1 MVSMNEY
8 YQNGMF
14 SVENELFYENNK
26 RLGYFEDE
34 EKEEIKQNN
43 HNKTVKRLNELRE
56 INIALKRDN
65 KKYRKENNE
74 LRQENQR
81 LTNKL
86 NNTALELVDNCISQG
101 KATEI
106 SEMSYKEFLD
116 FRAKNNKPMELQL

>member
-1 MVSMNEY
+1 MNEY
-8 YQNGMF
+8 Y

-43 HNKTVKRLNELRE
+43 HNKTVKILNELRE

-65 KKYRKENNE
+65 KKYRKENNK

-81 LTNKL
+81 LHEK
-86 NNTALELVDNCISQG
+86 I
-101 KATEI
+101 AT
-106 SEMSYKEFLD
+106 SNSL
-116 FRAKNNKPMELQL
+116 